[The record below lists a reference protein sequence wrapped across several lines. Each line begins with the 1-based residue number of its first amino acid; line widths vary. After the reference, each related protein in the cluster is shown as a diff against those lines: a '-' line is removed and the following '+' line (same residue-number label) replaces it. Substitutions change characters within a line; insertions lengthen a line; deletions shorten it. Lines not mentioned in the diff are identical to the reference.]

1 MKILF
6 GLWSNQKKVVTCG
19 NIGNINLKRLKMLL
33 NAFNFN
39 GIANKMCDKRV
50 TYLKLYEI
58 ACVLKRIA

>member
-1 MKILF
+1 
-6 GLWSNQKKVVTCG
+6 
-19 NIGNINLKRLKMLL
+19 MLL